1 MIYVVMRRDREWQ
14 HVEAVAAFDN
24 HVNASAYADKLSA
37 NEKYAFRVDSVHLN
51 PQILSDNS

>member
-14 HVEAVAAFDN
+14 LIEAIAAFDN
-24 HVNASAYADKLSA
+24 HVDASAYADKLGT

>member
-24 HVNASAYADKLSA
+24 HVAACKYADELNNK
-37 NEKYAFRVDSVHLN
+37 NYAYRVDSVHLN
-51 PQILSDNS
+51 PKGV